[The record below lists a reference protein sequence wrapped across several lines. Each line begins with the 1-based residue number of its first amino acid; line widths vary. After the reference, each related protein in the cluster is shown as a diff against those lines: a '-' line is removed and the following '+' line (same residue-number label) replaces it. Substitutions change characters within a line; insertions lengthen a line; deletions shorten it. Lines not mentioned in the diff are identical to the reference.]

1 MGVLWDGKPGP
12 VFKDPETGTTIL
24 GNLASLEAQALLPFL
39 NPVEMGHE
47 GRTVAQVVAR
57 VSEVRPLALAQSIP
71 PALARWIGQRS
82 YAGLFEE
89 AFGTADI
96 TPARIAQAISSY
108 ERTLIA
114 DRTPNERFLSNASL
128 KRGRTV
134 FGNINCAG
142 CHALTG
148 DSTGFLVT
156 GVRPPA
162 EDHGGGAVLA
172 NPQLDGSFRPP
183 SLRGASLRNGLFH
196 TGNASINEMI
206 EFYNRGGD
214 FKESPGFN
222 SLLRPLNLT
231 AQDKADLAALL
242 RYGLVDQRTA
252 NEIGPTFDRP
262 VLYSETARVPT
273 ITGSGR
279 AAVNGTVPEIIAIEP
294 PFAGHQRFTIALS
307 GIAPGSQAVLV
318 ISETDP
324 GATSVVPA
332 TGSLLRREVIVK
344 DDAKGHGF
352 TSTAIALP
360 NTPGQTFFA
369 RWYVTT
375 NGQVSVS
382 RGARFTLFE
391 AAAQTE
397 TFTTVS
403 AASFLKGVVA
413 RGSIVTGKGQNLA
426 TAAQSAPAGFVA
438 SLGGVTITITDRTGA
453 VTSGLISFVSPGQIN
468 YLIPNT
474 VVEGEATARVLRG
487 GVEVASGSLHI
498 VGVAPGFFTAN
509 ASGRDAPAA
518 FFQRVDAGGG
528 GTTANPIRFD
538 NDLKLW
544 LPTPVDLGPDTSQG
558 FLILFGTGFR
568 NREGAITATIGGFPA
583 EVLFAGP
590 QGTFEGLDQVN
601 LEIPRSLVGRGEVEV
616 VLQLDGQRTNPVIF
630 QFQ

>member
-1 MGVLWDGKPGP
+1 LISDRVASEIVLRP
-12 VFKDPETGTTIL
+12 
-24 GNLASLEAQALLPFL
+24 QALLAGMNIL
-39 NPVEMGHE
+39 
-47 GRTVAQVVAR
+47 
-57 VSEVRPLALAQSIP
+57 
-71 PALARWIGQRS
+71 GQN
-82 YAGLFEE
+82 
-89 AFGTADI
+89 TC
-96 TPARIAQAISSY
+96 T
-108 ERTLIA
+108 
-114 DRTPNERFLSNASL
+114 
-128 KRGRTV
+128 
-134 FGNINCAG
+134 G
-142 CHALTG
+142 CHSPTLG
-148 DSTGFLVT
+148 GFFVT
-156 GVRPPA
+156 GVRPPS
-162 EDHGGGAVLA
+162 EDLGRGAITNRVQEA
-172 NPQLDGSFRPP
+172 GSFKAP
-183 SLRGASLRNGLFH
+183 SLRGVTLRNGLFH
-196 TGNASINEMI
+196 NGKASINDVI

-214 FKESPGFN
+214 FKESTGFN
-222 SLLRPLNLT
+222 TLVRELNLT
-231 AQDKADLAALL
+231 YQNKLDVATAL
-242 RYGLVDQRTA
+242 RYGFTDARVA
-252 NEIGPTFDRP
+252 EEAGPIFDRP
-262 VLYSETARVPT
+262 VLYSESARVPAL
-273 ITGSGR
+273 TGNGR

-324 GATSVVPA
+324 GATSAVPA

-382 RGARFTLFE
+382 RAARFTLFE

-438 SLGGVTITITDRTGA
+438 SLGGITITITDRTGA
-453 VTSGLISFVSPGQIN
+453 ALPGLISFVSPGQIN

-474 VVEGEATARVLRG
+474 VAEGEATVRVLQG

-528 GTTANPIRFD
+528 GTTVNPIRFD
-538 NDLKLW
+538 SDLKLW
-544 LPTPVDLGPDTSQG
+544 LPIPIDLGPDTSQG
-558 FLILFGTGFR
+558 FLIMFGTGFR
-568 NREGAITATIGGFPA
+568 NREGAITATIGGVPA

-601 LEIPRSLVGRGEVEV
+601 LKIPRSLVGRGEVEV
-616 VLQLDGQRTNPVIF
+616 VLQMDGQRTNPVVI
-630 QFQ
+630 QIQ